1 MIRRAFTAAALAML
15 AGCNLTPPYSTP
27 DPAIPTG
34 WPIRDP
40 RLLAS
45 EAELSSLDYRSVFLD
60 PRLQRLIAQ
69 SLANNQDVKLA
80 LANIA
85 AARGQYRVQR
95 SALLPTIVAGG
106 DASFRFTGGGTG
118 SSNGNGTTSGNSG
131 GNSGGPGTGTG
142 NNTGTS
148 TGGTGSNTSA
158 SYSVDIGASA
168 FEIDLF
174 GRVRSLSNAALN
186 TYLATESAARST
198 RLTLVGD
205 VAAAWFTLATDR
217 SLLAIARDTV
227 ASAQKSERLTE
238 LRLRGGV
245 APRTDLRQAQQV
257 RATAE
262 ADFANLTAVV
272 QQDRN
277 ALDLLAGS
285 PIADADLAGSIEEV
299 EAAAVPARAGLD
311 SSILLRR
318 PDVVEAEYRL
328 RSANAQ
334 IGAAR
339 AAFFPRITLT
349 GIAGLA
355 SNALGSLLSGSAFSA
370 AITPSVSLPIF
381 SGTNRG
387 NLDVARA
394 QREGALAT
402 YRRTL
407 QAAFRDVADAL
418 ARRQT
423 IDAQLAAQRTFEA
436 AARDTAQLAD
446 ARYRGGIDTF
456 LNSLDAQR
464 SLYTARRSLAQA
476 RLLRAQNVVSLYTAL
491 GGDPTLG

>member
-1 MIRRAFTAAALAML
+1 MIRCAFTAAALAML

-34 WPIRDP
+34 WSIRDP

-95 SALLPTIVAGG
+95 SALLPTIAAGG

-131 GNSGGPGTGTG
+131 GTGTGTGTG
-142 NNTGTS
+142 NNTGTG

-285 PIADADLAGSIEEV
+285 PVADADLPGSIEEV

-381 SGTNRG
+381 GGTNRG

-402 YRRTL
+402 YQRTL

-436 AARDTAQLAD
+436 AARDTAQLAN